1 MKYKCGLIG
10 HKISYSLSPVIHEQI
25 AKFLDVKMTYDL
37 IDISSDRISDYIDLL
52 KKGIYQ
58 GFNVTKPYKEE
69 VIAYMDELS
78 PIAKKLRA
86 VNTIYMLDGKIYGD
100 NTDAYGFA
108 YMLDYY
114 HIKVDRKHVLVLGT
128 GGASKAVFDVL
139 QKRGAHIKFAS
150 RTPKGEHVIGYKDIY
165 PSVFDIY
172 INATPIGTYP
182 HVEDCVLSQNEVSQQ
197 LVIDLIYRPKHT
209 KLMQYAQTSYN
220 GFMMLLAQA
229 VKSEMLWLN
238 HDISIHDTID
248 YLMEV
253 IKYE

>member
-1 MKYKCGLIG
+1 MKYNFGLIG
-10 HKISYSLSPVIHEQI
+10 HKISYSLSPEIHQAI
-25 AKFLDVKMTYDL
+25 GHFLGIDLTYSL
-37 IDISSDRISDYIDLL
+37 IDIKSDDIESYIKKL
-52 KKGIYQ
+52 KNGIYQ

-69 VIAYMDELS
+69 VIAYIDELS
-78 PIAKKLRA
+78 PVARKLKA

-100 NTDAYGFA
+100 NTDTFGFS

-114 HIKVDRKHVLVLGT
+114 QIKVDQKNVLVLGT
-128 GGASKAVFDVL
+128 GGASKAVDHVL
-139 QKRGAHIKFAS
+139 QKRGAHVKFAS
-150 RTPKGEHVIGYKDIY
+150 RTPIGEHNIGYKDIY
-165 PSVFDIY
+165 PSLFDIY
-172 INATPIGTYP
+172 VNATPIGTYP
-182 HVEDCVLSQNEVSQQ
+182 HIDDCVLSQNEVSDQV
-197 LVIDLIYRPKHT
+197 VIDLIYRPKIT
-209 KLMQYAQTSYN
+209 RLMQYAKISYN